1 MNSLS
6 MLVPLRTNQNPTSR
20 SFAHSGRL
28 GGDLLRA
35 TTRLVLAGLLIAV
48 LGACDSAG
56 PSESGAASTPVS
68 LSLAAS
74 SATQPTTASL
84 NALRKRRD
92 LTDPA
97 GNRLVLDRIEVI
109 LEDIEFEREGDRSAC
124 DGDDDG
130 CEEVEAGPLLAS
142 IPLDDE
148 APRLFADVQLPN
160 GAWTEVEFEIEPLD
174 DDDAILDES
183 SGFPEDASVRVMG
196 TFTPASGES
205 RSFTYTSDLEAEKE
219 FEFDPPLEVT
229 GDGPTNVTVSVDVD
243 SWFRQ
248 ADGTL
253 IDPAQAG
260 DDGPFEDRVETNIE
274 ASFDGFKDEDRD
286 GRDDDDDD
294 GDDDDDDDDGD
305 DD

>member
-1 MNSLS
+1 
-6 MLVPLRTNQNPTSR
+6 
-20 SFAHSGRL
+20 
-28 GGDLLRA
+28 
-35 TTRLVLAGLLIAV
+35 
-48 LGACDSAG
+48 
-56 PSESGAASTPVS
+56 VS

-74 SATQPTTASL
+74 SAPQPTTASL

-124 DGDDDG
+124 DGDDAGEGDGDDEG

-174 DDDAILDES
+174 DDDAVLDGA
-183 SGFPEDASVRVMG
+183 SGFPEDASVRVTG
-196 TFTPASGES
+196 AFTPAGGTS
-205 RSFTYTSDLEAEKE
+205 RSFTYTSDLEAERE
-219 FEFDPPLEVT
+219 FEFEPPLEVT
-229 GDGPTNVTVSVDVD
+229 GDGPTNVTVAVDVD

-248 ADGTL
+248 GDGTL

-274 ASFDGFKDEDRD
+274 ASFDGFEDEDRD
-286 GRDDDDDD
+286 GRDDEDDEDDSDDNDEDDDD
-294 GDDDDDDDDGD
+294 DDEDDEGDDDDDDDDD
-305 DD
+305 D